1 MANITLI
8 AAIGKNKELGKD
20 NQLIWHLK
28 EDMRFFK
35 EQTMNKKI
43 IMGRKTLESLPKLLP
58 GRTHIVLTK
67 QNIDIPGI
75 IIFHTKEELMN
86 YLYFLKEEVYVIGGA
101 SVYQEM
107 IEYASK
113 LLLTEI
119 QATSEADVYFPN
131 FNSNAYTQKIIKE
144 GKENNIKYKILEY
157 KKKK

>member
-119 QATSEADVYFPN
+119 QATSNADVYFPN
-131 FNSNAYTQKIIKE
+131 FNPNAYTQKIIKE